1 MPLYEVAILEV
12 PTKKEIEEGTG
23 EEKLVLGP
31 KCCVAK
37 EPQAAAIKCVLE
49 NVGEVS
55 KIDKSRMAVLVRPF
69 V

>member
-23 EEKLVLGP
+23 EEKLVFGP
-31 KCCVAK
+31 KCVVSK

-49 NVGEVS
+49 NMEGVA